1 MARFATYCALAER
14 YGRGWHSWP
23 KEYSKPSNPEV
34 QEFVRANSK
43 RVQFYQWI
51 QWLLDL
57 QLARCSGYL
66 ALMQDLP
73 IGVDP
78 DGADAWIWQ
87 DIISLEAGVG
97 APPDEFNTQGQN
109 WGLPPYIPHK
119 LRAAAYRPFRETIR
133 AAFRHGGGLRIDHV
147 MGLFRL
153 FWIPK
158 GMSAAEG
165 GYVRYNADEMLAIVA
180 LESARAKAY
189 VVGEDLGTVEE
200 STREKLA
207 AHRILSYRLLWFEKE
222 HPREFP
228 REALA
233 AVTTHDLPTVCGL
246 WTGSD
251 LAKQRALGLKP
262 NEKGTQEIQERLQE
276 MARVSPE
283 APAEDVI
290 AEAYALLSQAPSR
303 ILAAAFDDAAA
314 VDERPNIPA
323 TNSDKNPNW
332 CIALPLP
339 LEELMERDLPSR
351 IASSLRRSGA
361 ETKTA
366 PTAISCADLAE
377 QN

>member
-1 MARFATYCALAER
+1 
-14 YGRGWHSWP
+14 
-23 KEYSKPSNPEV
+23 
-34 QEFVRANSK
+34 
-43 RVQFYQWI
+43 
-51 QWLLDL
+51 
-57 QLARCSGYL
+57 
-66 ALMQDLP
+66 
-73 IGVDP
+73 
-78 DGADAWIWQ
+78 
-87 DIISLEAGVG
+87 
-97 APPDEFNTQGQN
+97 
-109 WGLPPYIPHK
+109 
-119 LRAAAYRPFRETIR
+119 
-133 AAFRHGGGLRIDHV
+133 
-147 MGLFRL
+147 
-153 FWIPK
+153 
-158 GMSAAEG
+158 
-165 GYVRYNADEMLAIVA
+165 
-180 LESARAKAY
+180 
-189 VVGEDLGTVEE
+189 VGEDLGTVEE
-200 STREKLA
+200 STRDKLA
-207 AHRILSYRLLWFEKE
+207 AHHILSYRLLWFEKE

-290 AEAYALLSQAPSR
+290 AEAYALLSHAPSR
-303 ILAAAFDDAAA
+303 ILAAAFDDAAG

-339 LEELMERDLPSR
+339 LEELMVRDLPSR